1 MIPFSLNKGLSFMIR
16 YETLILTVPEIT
28 NDEASSLESQVNQA
42 IKKAQ
47 GSILSFERWGKYLLA
62 YPVRK
67 NDYGIYYLVR
77 FEVDRAQ
84 AGQLV
89 KDLRA
94 MFALK
99 FPEVVMRSMAT
110 VLPEGSSLEYHK
122 PESLEDT
129 PSRDVDTFLRENKM
143 EGLLSVANQ
152 DDRNANAQ

>member
-1 MIPFSLNKGLSFMIR
+1 MIR